1 MAIKLS
7 GSISRKI
14 PIDSVPYSSQSF
26 SAGMEVEINS
36 ADAGTIQAQL
46 AQLYANLS
54 QGIDA
59 QIATTTQQP
68 TLIAAASQ
76 RNGNATVAHQAPPVQ
91 HTFNGNGNGNGGIP
105 APSPAAAHAS
115 STQNGYAGRNRVAGA
130 NGNGRR
136 VTATEAQ
143 VKCIHAVCRARGL
156 DLVSVLADFNVA
168 DPKDLHIKDASRLI
182 DQIKNGTAA

>member
-36 ADAGTIQAQL
+36 TDAATIQTQL

-59 QIATTTQQP
+59 QIAATTQQP
-68 TLIAAASQ
+68 APTAAAPY
-76 RNGNATVAHQAPPVQ
+76 RNGSAPVVHQTTPMQ
-91 HTFNGNGNGNGGIP
+91 HTFNGNGNVNGGVP
-105 APSPAAAHAS
+105 APSPVATQAS
-115 STQNGYAGRNRVAGA
+115 SSQNGYVGRNRIAGS

-182 DQIKNGTAA
+182 DQIKNSSAA